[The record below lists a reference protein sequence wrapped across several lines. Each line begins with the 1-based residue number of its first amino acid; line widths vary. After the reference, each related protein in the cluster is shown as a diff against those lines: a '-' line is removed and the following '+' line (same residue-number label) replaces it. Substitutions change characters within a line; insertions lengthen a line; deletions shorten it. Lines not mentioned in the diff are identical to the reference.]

1 MSLNKISRT
10 AGFLNYDVIDS
21 DEENKPL
28 KDTSYCIE
36 YNDKITELCKNIMMP
51 SGYIV

>member
-1 MSLNKISRT
+1 MRVS
-10 AGFLNYDVIDS
+10 
-21 DEENKPL
+21 
-28 KDTSYCIE
+28 SYCIE